1 MNKKKKTILIISI
14 SIIAL
19 AAVIAAVIFYFY
31 NSKKDDLPSQ
41 SEYETVTVQ
50 DIEVETKVFGEDEFG
65 IQENES
71 GSADII
77 KGDALQKPDIDIKKP
92 TDLTQHDITLNDTI
106 KIKSL
111 AELDGRLCVIV
122 ENIST
127 KDIEFARISFKAGEI
142 SSSFKIVA
150 LMSGQRAILICD
162 DDLKYDEK
170 EYYVGWN
177 LDELIYYSDKPQM
190 HSDRF
195 EVTLKNGEIVVK
207 NKKLTRAKGP
217 IFIVYQRTSDG
228 INICSE
234 ARRIK
239 IDKMKMREET
249 TLRVPGFNP
258 SNCKVI
264 FVDYGN

>member
-19 AAVIAAVIFYFY
+19 AAVIAAVIFYFL
-31 NSKKDDLPSQ
+31 NSKKNDLPSQ

-50 DIEVETKVFGEDEFG
+50 EIESDTRVFGKDEFDIIEG
-65 IQENES
+65 ES
-71 GSADII
+71 GKQEIVT
-77 KGDALQKPDIDIKKP
+77 GEALKKPNIDIKKP

-106 KIKSL
+106 KIESL

-127 KDIEFARISFKAGEI
+127 KDIEFARLSFKAGEI
-142 SSSFKIVA
+142 SSSFRIVA

-162 DDLKYDEK
+162 DNLKYNEK
-170 EYYVGWN
+170 EYYLGWN

-195 EVTLKNGEIVVK
+195 EVTIKNGEIVVK

-228 INICSE
+228 MNICSE

-239 IDKMKMREET
+239 IDNMKMREKT

-264 FVDYGN
+264 FVHYGN